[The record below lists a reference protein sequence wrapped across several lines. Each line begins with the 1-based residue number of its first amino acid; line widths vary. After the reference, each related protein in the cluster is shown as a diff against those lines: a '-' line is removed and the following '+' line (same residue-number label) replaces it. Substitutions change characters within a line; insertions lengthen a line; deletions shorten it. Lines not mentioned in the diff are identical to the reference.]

1 MFLVREAVLF
11 ARSSMEEEELDRVG
25 EATELMEFDLLET
38 LSDVEALSGVTAME
52 FDLLERF
59 RLDGLTLSGVTAM
72 EFDLA
77 DDVLVVAG
85 LGVCSELLLSDP
97 VHCGGESLAWSEVL
111 LREPVL
117 CILLLQL
124 WLYCCLTAALLAA
137 AGSRAEFDLWTL
149 RPVWSA
155 EPCSLLP
162 LRLPPLSNGRSL
174 DWITDNYHSFK

>member
-1 MFLVREAVLF
+1 MCTAAAV
-11 ARSSMEEEELDRVG
+11 
-25 EATELMEFDLLET
+25 
-38 LSDVEALSGVTAME
+38 
-52 FDLLERF
+52 
-59 RLDGLTLSGVTAM
+59 
-72 EFDLA
+72 
-77 DDVLVVAG
+77 
-85 LGVCSELLLSDP
+85 
-97 VHCGGESLAWSEVL
+97 GGESLAWSEVL

-137 AGSRAEFDLWTL
+137 AGSRAEFDLWTW